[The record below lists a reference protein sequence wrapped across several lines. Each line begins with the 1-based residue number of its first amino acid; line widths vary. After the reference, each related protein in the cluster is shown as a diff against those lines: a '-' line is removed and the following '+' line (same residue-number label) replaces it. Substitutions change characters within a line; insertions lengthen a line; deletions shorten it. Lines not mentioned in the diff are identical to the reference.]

1 MYRTKKMPILEEL
14 QALGLYLNLF
24 FILKNKLDTKSFQD
38 IDAQVKA
45 VLEKLSKK
53 LKVYQPKIER

>member
-1 MYRTKKMPILEEL
+1 MH
-14 QALGLYLNLF
+14 LF
-24 FILKNKLDTKSFQD
+24 FILKNELDTKSFQD

-53 LKVYQPKIER
+53 LNVYKPKIES